1 MFASLE
7 NIHPLAPHVVGMAL
21 LLLLAWLADIIVKR
35 ILLGMVARIA
45 RRTEATWDNALV
57 ESKVFQRLAWIMP
70 VLVVHYGVN
79 LVPGLSEGVVT
90 VVRNVATAWTSLAV
104 SLAGV
109 AALDAVNAIYEQR
122 PESRE
127 RPIKGFLQMAQL
139 VLYIIGGILVISV
152 LIDRSPLVLLGGLG
166 AMGAVA
172 MIVFKDTLLSLAASI
187 QLTSQKVIQVGD
199 WLELPQYGADGDVI
213 DVALYTIT
221 VQNWD
226 KTITVIPTHRVMS
239 DSFKNWRGMTE
250 AGGRRIKRSIYID
263 MNSIRFLDDA
273 EIERFKRFRLLQD
286 YIADKQAELDEYN
299 AAIGVDSDSDVNLR
313 RLTNIGTLRAYI
325 VNYLRNHPAI
335 HDDMTL
341 IVRQLQPGRDGL
353 PIEIYCFTNDTQWAT
368 YEGVQS
374 DLFDHVSA
382 IVPAFGLRLFQSP
395 SGFDLAGLAG
405 QPGQDALK
413 SRT

>member
-1 MFASLE
+1 MLDSLE
-7 NIHPLAPHVVGMAL
+7 HYHALAPAIAGL
-21 LLLLAWLADIIVKR
+21 LLLALLAWLADILVKR
-35 ILLGMVARIA
+35 IALGVVTRIA
-45 RRTEATWDNALV
+45 RRTRSHWDDALV
-57 ESKVFQRLAWIMP
+57 ESKVFQRLAWLMP
-70 VLVVHYGVN
+70 VVVLHYGIT
-79 LVPGLSEGVVT
+79 LVPGLSDGFVQ
-90 VVRNVATAWTSLAV
+90 VVRNVATAWTALAV

-109 AALDAVNAIYEQR
+109 AALDAVNRIYEQR

-139 VLYIIGGILVISV
+139 VLYIVGGILVISA

-250 AGGRRIKRSIYID
+250 AGGRRIKRSIRID
-263 MNSIRFLDDA
+263 VNTIRFLDGQ
-273 EIERFKRFRLLQD
+273 EIERFKSFRLLDD
-286 YIADKQAELDEYN
+286 YINGKQAELDKYN
-299 AAIGVDSDSDVNLR
+299 AAIGVDRDSDVNLR

-325 VNYLRNHPAI
+325 VNYLRHHPAI

-341 IVRQLQPGRDGL
+341 IVRQLQPGDDGL
-353 PIEIYCFTNDTQWAT
+353 PIEIYCFANDTNWVS

-374 DLFDHVSA
+374 DLFDHVCA
-382 IVPAFGLRLFQSP
+382 IVPEFGLRLFQKP
-395 SGFDLAGLAG
+395 SGVDVAALAKRG
-405 QPGQDALK
+405 D
-413 SRT
+413 SH